1 MKDLFYQI
9 LNLYRK
15 AFTGIPRKVWLLS
28 LVMLVN
34 RSGAMV
40 VAFLS
45 VYLISARNYDA
56 MKAGY
61 VMAAF
66 GAGGVIGN
74 YVGGLLND
82 RYGSWHIQ
90 FYSMIGAGVLNILLG
105 QVSEF
110 WALCGLAFSIS
121 VVADAFRPANRAA
134 IAIYA
139 PKEVLTQ
146 AYGLQRMAVNLGFS
160 IGPALGGWLIFN
172 YGYELMFWGDGLT
185 FLAAAALYYLA
196 LPPDETARPLVPRSQ
211 VQGEVKSG
219 VEAPLVQPSSAPAS
233 APPAHTQAWLLAF
246 VVANAFVMICF
257 FQLFANF
264 PVYLK
269 EYGINEQAIGWL
281 FTISGVVIVVLEMPL
296 LYIAER
302 RWKPI
307 PVMLVGSAL
316 IAGSFLLLPASLGVG
331 YLAVLAMVIML
342 TIGEIFYM
350 PFTNTYV
357 STYAPLARRGEYLG
371 LLSASYSAAFV
382 LCPLLAFGIAA
393 QYGYAAA
400 TFACCGF
407 AFLGWLLLT
416 RVNRLREKGEANRPS
431 AHPQPFST

>member
-1 MKDLFYQI
+1 MKLLISRIFR
-9 LNLYRK
+9 LYRK
-15 AFTGIPRKVWLLS
+15 AFSGLPRKVWLLS

-45 VYLISARNYDA
+45 VYLISAKDYDA

-66 GAGGVIGN
+66 GAGGVVGN

-90 FYSMIGAGVLNILLG
+90 FYSMVGAGVLNIILG
-105 QVSEF
+105 QVSGF

-121 VVADAFRPANRAA
+121 LVADAFRPANRAA

-139 PKEVLTQ
+139 PQKVLTQ

-160 IGPALGGWLIFN
+160 IGPALGGWLIYT

-185 FLAAAALYYLA
+185 FLLAAGLYYVA
-196 LPPDETARPLVPRSQ
+196 LPPDETAKPLVARPVAENGRNT
-211 VQGEVKSG
+211 
-219 VEAPLVQPSSAPAS
+219 PLDQHLLAPA
-233 APPAHTQAWLLAF
+233 AAPKTPPAHTQPWLLAF
-246 VVANAFVMICF
+246 VVANAFIMICF
-257 FQLFANF
+257 FQLFTNF

-269 EYGINEQAIGWL
+269 EFGINEQAIGWL
-281 FTISGVVIVVLEMPL
+281 FTISGVVIVALEMPL
-296 LYIAER
+296 LYLTER
-302 RWKPI
+302 RWKPV

-316 IAGSFLLLPASLGVG
+316 IGGSFLLLPGALSIG
-331 YLAVLAMVIML
+331 YVAVLGMIILL

-357 STYAPLARRGEYLG
+357 STHAPAARRGEYLG

-382 LCPLLAFGIAA
+382 LCPLLAFGIADRF
-393 QYGYAAA
+393 GYAAA

-407 AFLGWLLLT
+407 AFLGWLLLS
-416 RVNRLREKGEANRPS
+416 RVNILRERRKS
-431 AHPQPFST
+431 PQAGHVETV

>member
-1 MKDLFYQI
+1 MSPLFARI
-9 LNLYRK
+9 LGLYRK
-15 AFTGIPRKVWLLS
+15 AFSGLPLRVWLLS

-45 VYLISARNYDA
+45 VYLINARGFA
-56 MKAGY
+56 PEKAGY

-66 GAGGVIGN
+66 GAGGVLGN
-74 YVGGLLND
+74 YIGGLLND
-82 RYGSWHIQ
+82 RFGSWHIQ
-90 FYSMIGAGVLNILLG
+90 FYSMVGAGILNILLG
-105 QVSEF
+105 QVAEF

-121 VVADAFRPANRAA
+121 LVADAFRPANRAA

-160 IGPALGGWLIFN
+160 IGPALGGYLIYNF
-172 YGYELMFWGDGLT
+172 GYELMFWGDGLT
-185 FLAAAALYYLA
+185 FLLAAGVFYIA
-196 LPPDETARPLVPRSQ
+196 LPPDETARPLVARTEGKRT
-211 VQGEVKSG
+211 GEVT
-219 VEAPLVQPSSAPAS
+219 VLDNDLAPAS
-233 APPAHTQAWLLAF
+233 APQSRPAHRQTWLVAF
-246 VVANAFVMICF
+246 VLANALIMICF
-257 FQLFANF
+257 FQLFTNF

-269 EYGINEQAIGWL
+269 AFGIDERGIGWL
-281 FTISGVVIVVLEMPL
+281 FTISGIVIVALEMPL

-302 RWKPI
+302 RWQPVR
-307 PVMLVGSAL
+307 VMLVGAAL
-316 IAGSFLLLPASLGVG
+316 MTLSFFILPATLNVG
-331 YLAVLAMVIML
+331 YLAVLAMVLIL

-382 LCPLLAFGIAA
+382 LCPLISFSVAGT
-393 QYGYAAA
+393 YGYAAA
-400 TFACCGF
+400 TFVCCGF
-407 AFLGWLLLT
+407 SVLGWLLLT
-416 RVNRLREKGEANRPS
+416 KVDGLRKMVSGLLTT
-431 AHPQPFST
+431 STS